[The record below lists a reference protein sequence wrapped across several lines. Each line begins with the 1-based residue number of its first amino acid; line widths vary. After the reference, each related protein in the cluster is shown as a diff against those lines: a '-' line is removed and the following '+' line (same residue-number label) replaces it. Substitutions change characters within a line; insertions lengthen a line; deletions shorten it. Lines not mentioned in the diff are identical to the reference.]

1 MEMAKIEGGEIV
13 IRVPFE
19 AIPDAAKVAFDEEWG
34 EEEHGIAVVDAA
46 VFAGELV
53 RALNDEQEDG
63 TTLADLM
70 LDKACVN
77 AAEDGAEGLTDPD

>member
-1 MEMAKIEGGEIV
+1 MEMANIEGTEIV
-13 IRVPFE
+13 IRVPFD

-34 EEEHGIAVVDAA
+34 EGEHGIAVVDPA

-53 RALNDEQEDG
+53 RALNDEGEDG
-63 TTLADLM
+63 TTLVHQM